1 MKFRYIV
8 IAFLILSF
16 PIRSY
21 GLTLEEER
29 KYGREV
35 YLQIAK
41 SAPINNDPYI
51 SIHLVSLKNR
61 LEAAATSLPFPIT
74 LTVIDSDGIDA
85 FATIGGYVFITTGLI
100 GFCENEEELAGV
112 LAHEFTHVARR
123 HVARSLEKEKVLNVG
138 MLASVLLGLLIPNPA
153 AQAAALTTG
162 MGATMAASLKYTRE
176 MEEEADRGG
185 AIIADKAGY
194 GALGTVEFLKKL
206 RSGGG
211 DKLLPQYLLTHPYHE
226 DRIVRIESAW
236 QGNKPLIVD
245 DFFPYLPVRV
255 KVLHSPHKEG
265 MENMWLSKYVKNKN
279 DSPSAYGLSLV
290 YSMKGDTAD
299 SINIAKDIK
308 SPYRNLFLGEILV
321 NARRFGD
328 AIDVLKNETNP
339 VSRFFLAKALEGKG
353 DRTRATSVFGEL
365 LQFGDTFPEIY
376 YRYGMLSGRGGDEA
390 KGYAYLGRYYLQTG
404 REDLARHNLE
414 KAIAKYGI
422 NSKEGQ
428 ELLKLFETKKK

>member
-1 MKFRYIV
+1 MKFRYFVIV
-8 IAFLILSF
+8 FLILSL

-35 YLQIAK
+35 YLQVAR

-51 SIHLVSLKNR
+51 SMHLLNVKDR
-61 LEAAATSLPFPIT
+61 LEAAASLPFPIT
-74 LTVIDSDGIDA
+74 LTVIDSEGVDA

-100 GFCENEEELAGV
+100 GLCDKEEELAGV

-194 GALGTVEFLKKL
+194 GALGTAEFLKKL

-236 QGNKPLIVD
+236 QGNKPRIQD
-245 DFFPYLPVRV
+245 DFYPYLPVRV
-255 KVLHSPHKEG
+255 QVLHGSHREG
-265 MENMWLSKYVKNKN
+265 MENMWVSRYAKDRSN
-279 DSPSAYGLSLV
+279 PSTAYGLSLV
-290 YSMKGDTAD
+290 YAIKGDTTD
-299 SINIAKDIK
+299 SVNIAKDIN

-328 AIDVLKNETNP
+328 AIEVLKNETFP

-353 DRTRATSVFGEL
+353 DRSKATSVLAEL
-365 LQFGDTFPEIY
+365 LQYGDTFPEIY
-376 YRYGMLSGRGGDEA
+376 HRYGMLSGRAGDEA
-390 KGYAYLGRYYLQTG
+390 RGYAYLGRYYLQTG
-404 REDLARHNLE
+404 REDLARHNFE

-422 NSKEGQ
+422 NSKESQ
-428 ELLKLFETKKK
+428 ELLKLFDTKKK

>member
-1 MKFRYIV
+1 MKFRYFV
-8 IAFLILSF
+8 LVLLILSL
-16 PIRSY
+16 PVRSHS
-21 GLTLEEER
+21 LTLEEER

-51 SIHLVSLKNR
+51 SMHLLDVKDR
-61 LEAAATSLPFPIT
+61 LEAASTLPFPIT
-74 LTVIDSDGIDA
+74 LTVIDSEGVDA

-100 GFCENEEELAGV
+100 GLCDKEEELAGV

-138 MLASVLLGLLIPNPA
+138 MLASVLLSMLIPNPA
-153 AQAAALTTG
+153 AQAAAMTTG

-185 AIIADKAGY
+185 AVVADKAGY
-194 GALGTVEFLKKL
+194 GALGTAEFLKKL

-226 DRIVRIESAW
+226 DRITRIESAW
-236 QGNKPLIVD
+236 QGNKPRIVD
-245 DFFPYLPVRV
+245 DFFPYLATRV
-255 KVLHSPHKEG
+255 QVLHNSHKEG
-265 MENMWLSKYVKNKN
+265 MENMWLNRYMKDRSN
-279 DSPSAYGLSLV
+279 PSVAYGLSLV
-290 YSMKGDTAD
+290 YSMKGKTNE

-308 SPYRNLFLGEILV
+308 SPYRDLFLGEILV

-328 AIDVLKNETNP
+328 AIEVLKNDAFP
-339 VSRFFLAKALEGKG
+339 LSRFFLAKAFEGKG
-353 DRTRATSVFGEL
+353 DRSRATGVFGEL
-365 LQFGDTFPEIY
+365 LQYGDTFPEIY

-390 KGYAYLGRYYLQTG
+390 RGFAYLGRYYLQTG
-404 REDLARHNLE
+404 RQDLARHNFE
-414 KAIAKYGI
+414 KAIAKYGM

-428 ELLKLFETKKK
+428 ELLKLFDTKKK

>member
-1 MKFRYIV
+1 MKFRYLV
-8 IAFLILSF
+8 IALLILSL
-16 PIRSY
+16 PVKSH

-35 YLQIAK
+35 YLQIAR

-51 SIHLVSLKNR
+51 SIHLQEVKDR
-61 LEAAATSLPFPIT
+61 LEAVANLPFPIT
-74 LTVIDSDGIDA
+74 LTIIDSEGIDA

-100 GFCENEEELAGV
+100 ALCDKEEELAGV

-123 HVARSLEKEKVLNVG
+123 HVAKGLEKEKVLNVG

-194 GALGTVEFLKKL
+194 GGLGTVDFLKKL

-226 DRIVRIESAW
+226 DRIVRIESIW
-236 QGNKPLIVD
+236 EGSKPRIKD
-245 DFFPYLPVRV
+245 AFFPYLPVRV
-255 KVLHSPHKEG
+255 QILHGSHKEG
-265 MENMWLSKYVKNKN
+265 MENMWLSRYMKDKSN
-279 DSPSAYGLSLV
+279 PATAYGLSLV
-290 YSMKGDTAD
+290 YSLKGDTTG
-299 SINIAKDIK
+299 SVSIAKEIN
-308 SPYRNLFLGEILV
+308 SPYKDLLLGEILI
-321 NARRFGD
+321 NARRFAD
-328 AIDVLKNETNP
+328 AVEVLKNDTFP
-339 VSRFFLAKALEGKG
+339 VSRYFLAKALEGKG
-353 DRTRATSVFGEL
+353 DRTGATAVFGEI
-365 LQFGDTFPEIY
+365 LQYGEAFPDIY
-376 YRYGMLSGRGGDEA
+376 YRYGMLSGRTGDEA
-390 KGYAYLGRYYLQTG
+390 RGYAYLGRYYLQLG
-404 REDLARHNLE
+404 KQDVARHNFE